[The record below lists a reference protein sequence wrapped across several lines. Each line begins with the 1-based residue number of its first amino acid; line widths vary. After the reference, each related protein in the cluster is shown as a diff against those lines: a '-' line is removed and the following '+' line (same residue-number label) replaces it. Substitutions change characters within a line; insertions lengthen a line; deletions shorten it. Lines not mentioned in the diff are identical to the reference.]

1 MPSTSCVTII
11 RVFFSLLSVVI
22 FIAPAH
28 GENIGNM
35 DGVKLQSTRVL
46 YPGENKN
53 GITFTVTNNTTQ
65 PYLLQSRVRSWQPES
80 VEKSPQ
86 VDTHD
91 IPFIVLPP
99 LQRFEPAE
107 ALTLRIRLTRNT
119 LPKDRESL
127 FVLSLKT
134 IPGQNETK
142 GSAQLA
148 LAMQNNL
155 KLFYRPEGLP
165 EYGPA
170 QLAETLRFQRLEG
183 QLKVVNPTP
192 YYLTFRSLSVG
203 KNSVEANALSQMVPP
218 FGQRVYP
225 LLSDARGQVTWRL
238 IDNTGRNTPEQQS
251 SLAD

>member
-1 MPSTSCVTII
+1 MRCTLYFI
-11 RVFFSLLSVVI
+11 RSRVIFSLLSVVI
-22 FIAPAH
+22 FSVPTYGA
-28 GENIGNM
+28 NSGNM
-35 DGVKLQSTRVL
+35 EGIKLQSTRVL

-65 PYLLQSRVRSWQPES
+65 PYLLQSRVTSWQPEN
-80 VEKSPQ
+80 EGKSSL
-86 VDTHD
+86 DEAHD

-119 LPKDRESL
+119 LPKDRESV

-134 IPGQNETK
+134 IPGQAEK
-142 GSAQLA
+142 MESAQLA

-155 KLFYRPEGLP
+155 KFFYRPEGLP
-165 EYGPA
+165 EYSPEN
-170 QLAETLRFQRLEG
+170 LAEKLRFQRQDG

-192 YYLTFRSLSVG
+192 YYVTFRSLLVG
-203 KNSVEANALSQMVPP
+203 KYSIEANALSQMIPP
-218 FGQRVYP
+218 YGQQVYP

-238 IDNTGRNTPEQQS
+238 IDSMGGNTSEQQS